1 MIGKEALEV
10 TADPSASTAPY
21 PSTRL
26 DRWVL
31 ARIQSFVATAPIR
44 FVLWDGFELPT
55 PCSSPVATLLFKH
68 RAALYGWMW
77 DPELNFGEIYMAGMV
92 EIQGDFLA
100 LLEAI
105 YRSFTRPHRPWW
117 LWQKSNDTRAAKEN
131 VHHHYDIGNDFYRLW
146 LDEEMVYTCAY
157 FATPDVSLEEAQIAK
172 LDMVCRKLQLKP
184 GERVIE
190 AGCGWGS
197 LALFMARHY
206 GVSVRAFNISRE
218 QIAYAR
224 QRAAAEGLTDRVE
237 FIEDDYRNVQGR
249 CDAFVSVGML
259 EHVGTAHYAA
269 LGSVI
274 DRSLTKEGRG
284 FLHFIGRDRPA
295 PLSPWIRKR
304 IFPGAYAP
312 TLPEVCERVLEP
324 YSFSVLDVHNLRWHY
339 AQTLEHWG
347 RRFVDARRQVQSMFD
362 DTFVRAWRLYLTG
375 SQASFSTGSLQLFQ
389 VLFARGR
396 TPAAPFTRVGS

>member
-1 MIGKEALEV
+1 
-10 TADPSASTAPY
+10 
-21 PSTRL
+21 
-26 DRWVL
+26 
-31 ARIQSFVATAPIR
+31 
-44 FVLWDGFELPT
+44 
-55 PCSSPVATLLFKH
+55 
-68 RAALYGWMW
+68 
-77 DPELNFGEIYMAGMV
+77 
-92 EIQGDFLA
+92 
-100 LLEAI
+100 
-105 YRSFTRPHRPWW
+105 
-117 LWQKSNDTRAAKEN
+117 
-131 VHHHYDIGNDFYRLW
+131 
-146 LDEEMVYTCAY
+146 
-157 FATPDVSLEEAQIAK
+157 
-172 LDMVCRKLQLKP
+172 
-184 GERVIE
+184 VIE

-304 IFPGAYAP
+304 IFPGAYTP
-312 TLPEVCERVLEP
+312 TLPQVRSVLEHAR
-324 YSFSVLDVHNLRWHY
+324 SRSHCTICAALR
-339 AQTLEHWG
+339 QTL
-347 RRFVDARRQVQSMFD
+347 DAGVI
-362 DTFVRAWRLYLTG
+362 G
-375 SQASFSTGSLQLFQ
+375 
-389 VLFARGR
+389 
-396 TPAAPFTRVGS
+396 